1 MQLIIC
7 KVSFLSSKAYPDIRR
22 AGLDNSRYTVTDMIL
37 ALSSLVPGHSTRS
50 TSKGDTMKHDQAL
63 VQQLNKVLTL
73 ELTSINQ
80 YFLHARIFKNWG
92 LEKLNHK
99 AYKKSILDMKQ
110 ADKLIERILF
120 LEGLPNLQHLER
132 LRIGED
138 TEEMLKGDLSL
149 EQDQISLLRES
160 IALCEAGKDYVSRA
174 LLVEILEQE
183 EEHLDWI
190 ETQQHL
196 IGEIG
201 IQNYLQSAIEED

>member
-1 MQLIIC
+1 
-7 KVSFLSSKAYPDIRR
+7 
-22 AGLDNSRYTVTDMIL
+22 
-37 ALSSLVPGHSTRS
+37 
-50 TSKGDTMKHDQAL
+50 MKHDQAL
-63 VQQLNKVLTL
+63 VQQLNRVLTL

-80 YFLHARIFKNWG
+80 FFLHARIFKNWG

-110 ADKLIERILF
+110 ADRLIERILF

-138 TEEMLKGDLSL
+138 TEEMLQGDLHL
-149 EQDQISLLRES
+149 EMDQIALMRDV
-160 IALCEAGKDYVSRA
+160 IAQCEAGSDYVSRQ

-183 EEHLDWI
+183 EEHVDWI
-190 ETQQHL
+190 EAQQHL

-201 IQNYLQSAIEED
+201 IQNYLQSAIEEE